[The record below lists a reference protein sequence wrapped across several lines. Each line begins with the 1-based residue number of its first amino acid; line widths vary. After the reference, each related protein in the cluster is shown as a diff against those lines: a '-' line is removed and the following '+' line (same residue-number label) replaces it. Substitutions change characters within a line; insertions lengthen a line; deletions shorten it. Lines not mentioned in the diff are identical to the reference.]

1 MRILLVS
8 QWCYPEPDLKVLP
21 LAEQM
26 SGLGHQVEILTGFP
40 NYPGGVVYDGYKIK
54 FYQKEV
60 VGNITIHRVPLY
72 PSHSKNKFERIAN
85 YLSFLMCSAIWGLF
99 VTKKADVIYAYH
111 PPITTVYSAI
121 FLKIFKRA
129 KLVID
134 IQDMWPDTLKTTG
147 MISNDKI
154 INIIGKGCL
163 LAYKF
168 VDKIVVLSHGFK
180 KVLVGRGVSAEKIEV
195 IHNWSLDINDQ
206 VDAKE
211 VLRQKVGFSKFT
223 ILFAGNMG
231 PAQSLETI
239 IDAARDLQ
247 DENIEFAF
255 VGSGL
260 SKEQLEKSAKGLNNV
275 KFYGRVSKEEVGKYL
290 DASDALIV
298 HLKRDEL
305 FEVTIPSKIQA
316 YLKCG
321 KPILVGVLGDAKNMI
336 EGNGAGISFLP
347 EDSESL
353 KSAVKKMLSLSE
365 SELENMGEKGKRFYD
380 ENLSLEVG
388 SKKFDSVFS
397 SFQ

>member
-21 LAEQM
+21 LAQQM
-26 SGLGHQVEILTGFP
+26 RELGHQVEVLTGFP

-54 FYQKEV
+54 FYQREV

-72 PSHSKNKFERIAN
+72 PSHNKNKFERIAN
-85 YLSFLMCSAIWGLF
+85 YLSFLFCSAVWGLF

-111 PPITTVYSAI
+111 PPITTAYSAI

-154 INIIGKGCL
+154 IRIIGQFCL

-168 VDKIVVLSHGFK
+168 VDKIVVLSDGFK
-180 KVLVGRGVSAEKIEV
+180 KVLTERGVPDQKIEV

-206 VDAKE
+206 VDTKD
-211 VLRQKVGFSKFT
+211 VLREKVGFTKFT

-239 IDAARDLQ
+239 INAAKDLK

-260 SKEQLEKSAKGLNNV
+260 SKDKLEKLAQSLNNV
-275 KFYGRVSKEEVGKYL
+275 KFYGRVSKEEIGNYL
-290 DASDALIV
+290 DAADVLLV

-321 KPILVGVLGDAKNMI
+321 KPILVGVLGDARNMI

-347 EDSESL
+347 EDVESL
-353 KSAVKKMLSLSE
+353 KSAVKKMLSFNNSD
-365 SELENMGEKGKRFYD
+365 LEIMGNNGKKFYD

-388 SKKFDSVFS
+388 SKKFDRVFS

>member
-1 MRILLVS
+1 
-8 QWCYPEPDLKVLP
+8 
-21 LAEQM
+21 
-26 SGLGHQVEILTGFP
+26 
-40 NYPGGVVYDGYKIK
+40 
-54 FYQKEV
+54 
-60 VGNITIHRVPLY
+60 
-72 PSHSKNKFERIAN
+72 
-85 YLSFLMCSAIWGLF
+85 
-99 VTKKADVIYAYH
+99 
-111 PPITTVYSAI
+111 
-121 FLKIFKRA
+121 
-129 KLVID
+129 
-134 IQDMWPDTLKTTG
+134 MWPDTLKTTG

-154 INIIGKGCL
+154 IRIIGQFCL

-168 VDKIVVLSHGFK
+168 VDKIVVLSDGFK
-180 KVLVGRGVSAEKIEV
+180 KVLTERGVPDQKIEV

-206 VDAKE
+206 VDTKD
-211 VLRQKVGFSKFT
+211 VLREKVGFTKFT

-239 IDAARDLQ
+239 INAAKDLK

-260 SKEQLEKSAKGLNNV
+260 SKDKLEKLAQSLNNV
-275 KFYGRVSKEEVGKYL
+275 KFYGRVSKEEIGNYL
-290 DASDALIV
+290 DAADVLLV

-321 KPILVGVLGDAKNMI
+321 KPILVGVLGDARNMI

-347 EDSESL
+347 EDVESL
-353 KSAVKKMLSLSE
+353 KSAVKKMLSFNNSD
-365 SELENMGEKGKRFYD
+365 LEIMGNNGKKFYD

-388 SKKFDSVFS
+388 SKKFDRVFS